1 MKASDLRQKSET
13 ELREEV
19 IQLLRELF
27 NLRMQRAA
35 GQPAKP
41 HLFKNARRGIARVKT
56 ILREKN
62 GE

>member
-1 MKASDLRQKSET
+1 MKASELRQKSIP
-13 ELREEV
+13 ELHEESV
-19 IQLLRELF
+19 QLLRELF

-41 HLFKNARRGIARVKT
+41 HLFKNARRRIAQIKT